1 MAQREP
7 RFWHPFGNMTD
18 VRVRGEFILERAEGV
33 WVWDDQGRRYLDAS
47 ASLWYSNVGHGRK
60 EIVDAVERQ
69 MRRLE
74 TYATYGDMS
83 NAPARDLAER
93 LAELAPMDDARVY
106 FGLGGADAIETA
118 AKLARLYW
126 SVTGR
131 PDRVH
136 LISRSGAYHG
146 SHGIGT
152 SIGGITA
159 NLSGYGPL
167 VDGTET
173 VAWDSV
179 DALDAEIQRVGA
191 DRVAAFFVEPV
202 IGAGGVY
209 PPPDGYIEGVAE
221 VCRRHDVLLII
232 DSVIC
237 GFGRLGTWFGIERW
251 DVSPDMVVFA
261 KGVTSGYLPLG
272 GVVVS
277 GRVAEPFWSGGEM
290 FRHGQTYSGHAACCA
305 AGLATLDIL
314 EAENLISRG
323 RELEGPL
330 LNAVRTVESSS
341 AVAEVRGGTGF
352 LAGIELSPDLLSERP
367 GAVGELVAGM
377 RKHGVFVRPLP
388 TSIGMSPP
396 LIADESHLQILSDTL
411 VEAVAELEG

>member
-1 MAQREP
+1 MTQQET

-18 VRVRGEFILERAEGV
+18 VRKRGEFVLERAEGV

-47 ASLWYSNVGHGRK
+47 ASLWYSNVGHGRS
-60 EIVDAVERQ
+60 EIVDAVKRQ
-69 MRRLE
+69 MSKLE

-93 LAELAPMDDARVY
+93 LATLAPMDDARVF

-126 SVTGR
+126 NVSGQ

-167 VDGTET
+167 VGETET

-179 DALDAEIQRVGA
+179 DALDTEIQRVGA

-209 PPPDGYIEGVAE
+209 PPPDGYIEGIAE
-221 VCRRHDVLLII
+221 VCKRHAVLLVV

-277 GRVAEPFWSGGEM
+277 GRVSEPFWSGGEI

-314 EAENLISRG
+314 ERENLIDRG

-330 LNAVRTVESSS
+330 LDAVRTVESSPT
-341 AVAEVRGGTGF
+341 VAEVRGGTGF
-352 LAGIELSPDLLSERP
+352 LAGVELSAELLTARP
-367 GAVGELVAGM
+367 GAVAELVAGM
-377 RKHGVFVRPLP
+377 RKRGVFVRPLP

-396 LIADESHLQILSDTL
+396 LIADESHLQILADAL
-411 VEAVAELEG
+411 GEAVTELEG

>member
-1 MAQREP
+1 
-7 RFWHPFGNMTD
+7 MTD
-18 VRVRGEFILERAEGV
+18 VRASGEFVLERAEGV

-47 ASLWYSNVGHGRK
+47 ASLWYSNVGHGRT

-69 MRRLE
+69 MRKLE

-93 LAELAPMDDARVY
+93 LAEHAPMDNARVY

-126 SVTGR
+126 NVSGQ

-136 LISRSGAYHG
+136 LISRSRAYHG

-152 SIGGITA
+152 SIGGIIA

-167 VDGTET
+167 VGETET
-173 VAWDSV
+173 VPWDSV
-179 DALDAEIQRVGA
+179 DALDAEIRRVGA

-209 PPPDGYIEGVAE
+209 PPPHGYIEGVAE
-221 VCRRHDVLLII
+221 VCKRHDVLLIV

-277 GRVAEPFWSGGEM
+277 GRVGEPFWSGGEI

-305 AGLATLDIL
+305 AGLANLDIL
-314 EAENLISRG
+314 EGEDLIARG
-323 RELEGPL
+323 RALEGPL
-330 LNAVRTVESSS
+330 FNAARTVELSP

-352 LAGIELSPDLLSERP
+352 LAGVELSADLLAARP
-367 GAVGELVAGM
+367 GAVTELVAGM
-377 RKHGVFVRPLP
+377 RKRGVFVRPLP

-396 LIADESHLQILSDTL
+396 LIADESHLQILADAL
-411 VEAVAELEG
+411 GEAIAELEE